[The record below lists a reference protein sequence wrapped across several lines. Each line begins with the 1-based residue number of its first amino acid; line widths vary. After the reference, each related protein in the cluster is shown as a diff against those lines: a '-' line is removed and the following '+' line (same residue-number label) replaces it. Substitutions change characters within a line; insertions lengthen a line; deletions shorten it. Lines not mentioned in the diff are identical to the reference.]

1 MGKRYV
7 EVVTNKDLN
16 KIEALNDFCLRN
28 DTENVS
34 KNILTNKELSPV
46 VFEDYLAYFDNE
58 KVIDYCFIHG
68 ETDLK
73 KGFLSFPITLEARK
87 NHFFVETAVDYAF
100 SAGLDEVS
108 IMTKDQT
115 LKPVLEKLG
124 FISLGI
130 DGDVASYTLGLED
143 KEKGKIRI

>member
-1 MGKRYV
+1 MFLFGMNVWRNGARFQGCKISAFYPYIPPKRP
-7 EVVTNKDLN
+7 
-16 KIEALNDFCLRN
+16 
-28 DTENVS
+28 S
-34 KNILTNKELSPV
+34 KGGGT
-46 VFEDYLAYFDNE
+46 
-58 KVIDYCFIHG
+58 
-68 ETDLK
+68 
-73 KGFLSFPITLEARK
+73 RK
-87 NHFFVETAVDYAF
+87 NHFFVEAAVDYAF

>member
-1 MGKRYV
+1 MY
-7 EVVTNKDLN
+7 
-16 KIEALNDFCLRN
+16 ALSNISFTFSCNIPVKSGTILSYFGDF
-28 DTENVS
+28 
-34 KNILTNKELSPV
+34 
-46 VFEDYLAYFDNE
+46 
-58 KVIDYCFIHG
+58 
-68 ETDLK
+68 
-73 KGFLSFPITLEARK
+73 RK
-87 NHFFVETAVDYAF
+87 NHFFVEAAVDYAF